1 MNRELKSK
9 IVLVYGTQADAAV
22 GLGINEPR
30 LSRIVNGRILPK
42 PDEAMVLQDK
52 FGIVLAQAKER
63 KVLAV

>member
-1 MNRELKSK
+1 VNRELKSK